1 MTTKSLTIK
10 SKQVTISS
18 KGQITLPKA
27 FLDKLDLK
35 NNQEVLISLGNQKI
49 EITNQKQVFKNKIQ
63 NFQPIHTGSKTVLNL
78 SNSHNDIY
86 E

>member
-1 MTTKSLTIK
+1 MNTKSLAIK
-10 SKQVTISS
+10 SKQVKISS

-35 NNQEVLISLGNQKI
+35 NNGEVLISLGDQKI

-63 NFQPIHTGSKTVLNL
+63 TFKPIQTGSKTVLNL
-78 SNSHNDIY
+78 SSSHNDIY
-86 E
+86 D